1 MANPD
6 NYIQLIKEYRQ
17 KTGVGLKEAKDAVF
31 AQLAAS
37 AAEAPAVETPKPK
50 KTKKPSRP
58 IRFKKGDT
66 VFFKDEGSHYGYR
79 MSEYKV
85 VGYDTRKKRNV
96 IVQYGNN
103 DHGGDME
110 TLYSVKEANL
120 IHKTQYDMDQQMFLA
135 EFETCK
141 EEVLAKLK
149 ASGEALKE
157 AAAIAKKHKLKI
169 SMLQHQDIL
178 PVLSAID
185 AAGWSSST
193 ISQNC

>member
-6 NYIQLIKEYRQ
+6 NYIQLIKECRV
-17 KTGVGLKEAKDAVF
+17 KTGVGLKEAKDAVD

-66 VFFKDEGSHYGYR
+66 VFIKEERRHYGDH

-103 DHGGDME
+103 DYGG
-110 TLYSVKEANL
+110 
-120 IHKTQYDMDQQMFLA
+120 
-135 EFETCK
+135 
-141 EEVLAKLK
+141 
-149 ASGEALKE
+149 
-157 AAAIAKKHKLKI
+157 
-169 SMLQHQDIL
+169 
-178 PVLSAID
+178 
-185 AAGWSSST
+185 
-193 ISQNC
+193 

>member
-6 NYIQLIKEYRQ
+6 NYIQLIKEYRV
-17 KTGVGLKEAKDAVF
+17 KTGVGLKEAKDAVD

-50 KTKKPSRP
+50 KIKKPSRP

-66 VFFKDEGSHYGYR
+66 VFFKDDHYSDR
-79 MSEYKV
+79 MHQYKV

-103 DHGGDME
+103 DYGGDVVME

-120 IHKTQYDMDQQMFLA
+120 IHKTQFDMDQQMFLA

-169 SMLQHQDIL
+169 SMLKHQDIL

>member
-66 VFFKDEGSHYGYR
+66 VFLKDDHYSDR

-103 DHGGDME
+103 DYGGDME

-169 SMLQHQDIL
+169 SMLKHQDIL

>member
-17 KTGVGLKEAKDAVF
+17 KTGVGLKEAKDMVD

-66 VFFKDEGSHYGYR
+66 VFFKDDHYSDH

-103 DHGGDME
+103 DYGGDVVME

-169 SMLQHQDIL
+169 SMLKHQDIL